1 MAATAYGLDGVS
13 NTNGG
18 YKWIG
23 FKFTSSNITTD
34 SGTNISYVNIYSLL
48 NGYFNSGII
57 EKIRTGNE
65 NTIGIV
71 KLGSKIGNLSAGF
84 NSLSTWFLQDTSD
97 KTLNYIL
104 SNASHGS
111 AHQEPSTS
119 NWGPALD
126 PNDGDIS
133 SGIFIFIGLKNS
145 VSL

>member
-23 FKFTSSNITTD
+23 FKFTSSNISTD

-57 EKIRTGNE
+57 DKIRTGNLD
-65 NTIGIV
+65 TRGIV
-71 KLGSKIGNLSAGF
+71 KLGSKIGNLSTGF
-84 NSLSTWFLQDTSD
+84 NSLSTWFSQDTSN
-97 KTLNYIL
+97 KTLSSIL

-111 AHQEPSTS
+111 AHQVSTS

-126 PNDGDIS
+126 PNDSDIS